1 VATTNRITDG
11 IAEHPLG
18 YGIFQIGAA
27 LLTVDLDPVE
37 HRLGTN
43 GWRDGR
49 RYLGARG
56 AEEVLGRDDPVGGDG
71 RLSRAGRRGGRRGG
85 LARAQS
91 GSGRQRAGG
100 ADFADQRGHED
111 GADHAQ
117 EDIHQQ

>member
-18 YGIFQIGAA
+18 YGIFQIGSA

-37 HRLGTN
+37 HRLGT
-43 GWRDGR
+43 GSWRDGHR
-49 RYLGARG
+49 HLGARR
-56 AEEVLGRDDPVGGDG
+56 AEEVLGRDDSVGGD
-71 RLSRAGRRGGRRGG
+71 RCRSRGGCRRGRRGG

-91 GSGRQRAGG
+91 GSGRQRACG

-117 EDIHQQ
+117 EDIH